1 MAQLRVQGLPHPWL
15 TEYAGST
22 QEPLKIY
29 EEFRCS
35 RIWDPVNAQFEPCI
49 LSHIAATPAALSI
62 CIFLGFLLSLIS
74 GKSLLPKWLK
84 SFNQEV
90 QEKPDELLVKR
101 KRHFTRLSGGLLAI
115 SILGLLLQILTAFYP
130 KIEIT
135 RVFLVPSWG
144 FPCIFVAAK
153 PPTTTPK
160 ALLVLFISIFTTQA
174 ILLFNGFPAITN
186 HHVPAI
192 LLLTL
197 SLGAM
202 LLISQMPLKERDPP
216 NREISP
222 AFGPPTSELRS
233 PEDGLTLWQFSIISW
248 MKPLIALGNARQ
260 LNDEDVWKLGYE
272 FQHKALHDRFKELQG
287 SVLRRLLEANGL
299 DLFTISAL
307 GILELLAN
315 FSAPVL
321 LQKILQSMEDSRAPK
336 RAALTYA
343 LLSLVVRLIASQS
356 AVFSLWYG
364 RRAYERSRGQLIT
377 MLYEKTLSRK
387 MISVSSKAHTSENS
401 NGHTNGNTEIKDC
414 SRWMKLVDFVKKPFR
429 SQHKT
434 PEVEEVEEAT
444 PKESLEMASMGKIMN
459 LMRFDAYEVA
469 QRFWEFANLV
479 SQPLGLVLAVV
490 LIWRLIGWPCLI
502 GVITVFLAQI
512 INALIAR
519 VLLDWER
526 KRRIATDTKLHKI
539 SQLVEA
545 IRHLRYYGWQD
556 VWLARIMDSRQRELT
571 LRIITAL
578 WRTLITFVNT
588 LASGMFPVVA
598 FYAYTA
604 FAGLP
609 LRVDI
614 AFPALQLFGMLE
626 TNLRELPNLI
636 TVLLNAKV
644 SIGRIEEFMN
654 EPDKAEAENEQSSI
668 NRLEMKNA
676 SFAWPGAKRP
686 VLNNI
691 TLTFPPGLTVIYGEV
706 GAGKTALLQ
715 ALLGELDKLGGEYDR
730 SNDIVGYCAQTPWL
744 QSMSIRENIL
754 FSSPYDEA
762 RYREVMDVCA
772 LIPDMT
778 NFRHGDLSLV
788 GENGVGLSGG
798 QKARLSLARAIY
810 SRAKVLLLDD
820 PLSALDHQTADSIV
834 RKCISGPLLKDRTA
848 ILVTHRTELCLH
860 LADQVVEIKNG
871 SATVLDAEEIQNEEL
886 HRVHASDSAH
896 EETHPYEDELA
907 SVPEKFMEDEHRAH
921 GGVKLSI
928 YWEYI
933 KAGKLKWWFSLIFIM
948 ALYRVID
955 VGETWFLKSWGEAY
969 DSPEE
974 RVTSGLLDS
983 LPSPEK
989 DIKPW
994 LVGFFLLALAQSLA
1008 FLAAQSVMLVII
1020 YKAGKNLF
1028 ERVMVHVSHATF
1040 RFYDV
1045 TPVGRLMNRLTSD
1058 INTVDGNI
1066 SNQFMSV
1073 AGLSIAWISSIVVI
1087 GSVTPIFLIFAV
1099 GLTIAFV
1106 LIFSHFL
1113 PTSQS
1118 LRRLEMVSL
1127 SPLISNFGE
1136 LATGLT
1142 SIRAFKVSHLFQARV
1157 ISVTDNFQ
1165 KMDHFYW
1172 SLQAWLMYRFDNLSA
1187 VSTFLLTSLALFT
1200 GVSPGLTAFVLTA
1213 AAKFVQATHLL
1224 CKQYGQ
1230 LQMDFVSV
1238 ERVVELLH
1246 LSQEPPGK
1254 VLPPAWWPRLDGDII
1269 FENVTIKYAPHLD
1282 PALSNINL
1290 TIKGGSTTALIGRTG
1305 SGKSTLALALLA
1317 TTLPCKGRILIDGID
1332 IATVDTQA
1340 LRKRITFLA
1349 QEPILFPGTLLANLD
1364 PLDEFSPEDCSRVLS
1379 LIAPNHS
1386 WTLDTHIDT
1395 GGRNISQGQRQLV
1408 GLARALLRKSAIV
1421 VMDEATASIDRE
1433 TSGRIQELLREELK
1447 GSTVVVV
1454 AHRVEAVKGASGV
1467 VVLGKGR
1474 VLEEGPVRE
1483 GAMEELME

>member
-15 TEYAGST
+15 TGYAGST
-22 QEPLKIY
+22 GSISQQTLKLY
-29 EEFRCS
+29 EESRCS
-35 RIWDPVNAQFEPCI
+35 RVWDPVNAQFEPCI
-49 LSHIAATPAALSI
+49 LSHISAIPAAVSL
-62 CIFLGFLLSLIS
+62 CIFLGSFLSLIS
-74 GKSLLPKWLK
+74 GKSLLPKWLRP
-84 SFNQEV
+84 FNQET
-90 QEKPDELLVKR
+90 QEKQDELLVKR
-101 KRHFTRLSGGLLAI
+101 KRHFTGLSGGLLGV
-115 SILGLLLQILTAFYP
+115 SIAALLLQILTVFHP
-130 KIEIT
+130 KVELT
-135 RVFLVPSWG
+135 RIFLAASWG
-144 FPCIFVAAK
+144 FACIAVAAK

-160 ALLVLFISIFTTQA
+160 ALLVLFISIFTAQA
-174 ILLFNGFPAITN
+174 ILLLNGFPAITAN
-186 HHVPAI
+186 HRQR
-192 LLLTL
+192 
-197 SLGAM
+197 S
-202 LLISQMPLKERDPP
+202 P
-216 NREISP
+216 NEEISP

-233 PEDGLTLWQFSIISW
+233 PEDDLTLWQFSIISW

-299 DLFTISAL
+299 DLFIISAL

-321 LQKILQSMEDSRAPK
+321 LQKILQSMEDHRAPK

-356 AVFSLWYG
+356 AVFNLWYG

-387 MISVSSKAHTSENS
+387 MISVSSKARTSENS
-401 NGHTNGNTEIKDC
+401 NGHTNGNAEIKDR
-414 SRWMKLVDFVKKPFR
+414 SRWMKLIDFVKKPFR
-429 SQHKT
+429 SQKKT
-434 PEVEEVEEAT
+434 PEVEEEEETA
-444 PKESLEMASMGKIMN
+444 PKESLEMASMGKIVN

-479 SQPLGLVLAVV
+479 SQPLGLILAVV

-502 GVITVFLAQI
+502 GVITVFLAQL

-519 VLLDWER
+519 ALLDWER

-578 WRTLITFVNT
+578 WRILITFVNT
-588 LASGMFPVVA
+588 FASGMFPVVA

-604 FAGLP
+604 LAGLP

-614 AFPALQLFGMLE
+614 AFPALQLFSMLE

-654 EPDKAEAENEQSSI
+654 EPDKAEADNEQGSS
-668 NRLEMKNA
+668 NQLEMKDA
-676 SFAWPGAKRP
+676 SFAWPGAKEP
-686 VLNNI
+686 VLHNI

-706 GAGKTALLQ
+706 GVGKTALLQ

-754 FSSPYDEA
+754 FSSPYDEV
-762 RYREVMDVCA
+762 RYRDVMDVCA
-772 LIPDMT
+772 LIPDMA
-778 NFRHGDLSLV
+778 NFKQGDLSLV

-798 QKARLSLARAIY
+798 QKARLSLARAVY

-820 PLSALDHQTADSIV
+820 PLSALDHQTAESIV
-834 RKCISGPLLKDRTA
+834 RKCISGPLLKGRTA

-860 LADQVVEIKNG
+860 LADQVIEIKNG
-871 SATVLDAEEIQNEEL
+871 RATVLDADEIQNEEL
-886 HRVHASDSAH
+886 YRVHTSDSAH
-896 EETHPYEDELA
+896 EETHSFEDQLA
-907 SVPEKFMEDEHRAH
+907 AIPEKFMEDEHRAH

-933 KAGKLKWWFSLIFIM
+933 KAGKLKWWFSLVCIM

-969 DSPEE
+969 GSPEE
-974 RVTSGLLDS
+974 RSSSGLFDS
-983 LPSPEK
+983 LPSPET

-994 LVGFFLLALAQSLA
+994 LVGFFLLALAQSIA
-1008 FLAAQSVMLVII
+1008 FLIAQSVMLVII
-1020 YKAGKNLF
+1020 YKAGKSLF

-1066 SNQFMSV
+1066 SNLFMSV
-1073 AGLSIAWISSIVVI
+1073 AGLLIAWISSIVVI

-1187 VSTFLLTSLALFT
+1187 ISTFLLTSLALFT

-1213 AAKFVQATHLL
+1213 ASKFVLATHLL
-1224 CKQYGQ
+1224 CRQYGQ

-1254 VLPPAWWPRLDGDII
+1254 VLPPAWWPRLDGDIV

-1317 TTLPCKGRILIDGID
+1317 TTLPCEGRILIDGID

-1454 AHRVEAVKGASGV
+1454 AHRVEAVRGVSGV
-1467 VVLGKGR
+1467 VVLGRGGCLRKGR
-1474 VLEEGPVRE
+1474 LGRE
-1483 GAMEELME
+1483 GWRR